1 MWWVFRVPIWISG
14 KKTMNDNEWIDPYE
28 GFVYQEDTIT
38 IATLDQN
45 KALIACGVDPA
56 LYDGKADP
64 SFFISEAIR
73 AGVRSGITSNGNV
86 NMLQSLVQHRP
97 VVLDEPLRVQ
107 GQITAVQAVA
117 RGRTIDTDVWF
128 EGADGARAITAKR
141 RTLKPG
147 ADKAGTVNAG
157 GGAGARPAPIVEDP
171 LALNNVGDH
180 ALTPG
185 SVLAYSSEG
194 NSIHFEPEAARK
206 AGFRAPIIGGGMGV
220 HYLMAALWAHG
231 EPTGPAELDLDIYF
245 RRPVFWD
252 DAFSVRVDA
261 DWRAICLEK
270 GGKVLTEAR
279 LNRVG

>member
-1 MWWVFRVPIWISG
+1 MSG
-14 KKTMNDNEWIDPYE
+14 ANLRRAPSGEREDALNDIEWIDPYE

-38 IATLDQN
+38 IATDVQHD
-45 KALIACGVDPA
+45 ALSACGIDPA

-73 AGVRSGITSNGNV
+73 AGVRSGITSDGNV

-107 GQITAVQAVA
+107 GRITAVQAVA

-141 RTLKPG
+141 RTLKPDP
-147 ADKAGTVNAG
+147 AKANER
-157 GGAGARPAPIVEDP
+157 GAGERPAPVVENPSTLDSI
-171 LALNNVGDH
+171 GEY
-180 ALTPG
+180 ALTPD
-185 SVLAYSSEG
+185 SVLAYSADG
-194 NSIHFEPEAARK
+194 NSIHFDPVAAKK

-220 HYLMAALWAHG
+220 HYLMAAIWG
-231 EPTGPAELDLDIYF
+231 RPGGGSEPAELDLDIYF

-252 DAFSVRVDA
+252 DAFSVRVDT